1 MQIENKGHLWSAVVK
16 NVNLHGSSL
25 RWLAKRLHLKH
36 AEATLKPQKVRDNY
50 VIVTTARL

>member
-50 VIVTTARL
+50 VIVTPARL